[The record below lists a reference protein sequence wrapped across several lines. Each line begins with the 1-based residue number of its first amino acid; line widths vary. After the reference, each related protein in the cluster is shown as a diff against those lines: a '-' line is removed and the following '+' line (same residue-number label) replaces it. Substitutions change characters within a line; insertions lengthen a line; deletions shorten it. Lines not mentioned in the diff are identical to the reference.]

1 VLRTRGRHLLA
12 GLSLIAVAFGYSFAP
27 SHAAAG
33 TPGMVLGHVPM
44 ADAPRSATIVIP
56 KDGMHKGYATKV
68 VTISQGGTLNV
79 VNLDTV
85 EHTVTADAVGK
96 SGSPLFDRWVQPG
109 RTETVSAASKLA
121 AGTYTFHCTFHPS
134 MTATL
139 IVEGGSGGGVKPEQP
154 HFTLP
159 LRLPPVVTKSH
170 LHIPIKRAKVRVFPT
185 GPKTKMWTFGGTYPG
200 PTIERPAGH
209 DTTVSFTNRLPKSA
223 GSATV
228 HFHGDHHTWRNDG
241 QPDRFLIK
249 HGKSRTYD
257 FPLVDHGKPETAA
270 TDFYHDHRMNF
281 TARNNWRG
289 LQGFFLV
296 HSKQERSLR
305 LPSGKY
311 DVPLMVADRQFTA
324 DNQLTNP
331 FKGRMGVMHGGI
343 TGAGAPPNDGTVGNR
358 ILVNGEFAPHLD
370 VDQHRYRLRLLNTSS
385 FTSYDFALSDGRP
398 FIQVGT
404 GSGLLPHPVVRQDIL
419 LGPAQRAD
427 VIVDFAGELHKNVVL
442 QSIPRTDPPPS
453 GVGTP
458 TAALMQFRVTDKAH
472 DNTKVRN
479 SLAATPP
486 IKAPEKV
493 SFTWTFGLAGDA
505 TAGAY
510 WTINGKPYDPH
521 RVEVEVPLG
530 ATRTWK
536 LTNLSSVT
544 HYIHLHEEQWH
555 TISRDGAKP
564 PPWERGLEDVWRL
577 DPGESVVVAA
587 KFTDYTGVFMLHCH
601 MLDHED
607 DGMMAQ
613 FAVVKPHTH
622 HLPPGYH
629 LAGTTPSAHTAM
641 AHMSMERMPIPLRDV
656 ATTGWHR
663 VAARLGNIAAAEA
676 VMMLALLGLWR
687 VTRSLRAVV
696 ARRRRSAT

>member
-1 VLRTRGRHLLA
+1 MLLIRGRHGLAVLGLLT
-12 GLSLIAVAFGYSFAP
+12 VAFGYSFAP
-27 SHAAAG
+27 QPAG
-33 TPGMVLGHVPM
+33 AQTPGMVLGHVPM
-44 ADAPRSATIVIP
+44 ADAPTSATIVIP
-56 KDGMHKGYATKV
+56 KNAQDKGYATSV
-68 VTISQGGTLNV
+68 VTISQGGTLSI
-79 VNLDTV
+79 VNLDNV
-85 EHTVTADAVGK
+85 EHTATADAVDK
-96 SGSPLFDRWVQPG
+96 SGNPLFDRWVQPG
-109 RTETVSAASKLA
+109 HTETIGKASKLA

-139 IVEGGSGGGVKPEQP
+139 IVEGGSGGGVHPQQP

-159 LRLPPVVTKSH
+159 LRTPPVVTKSH
-170 LHIPIKRAKVRVFPT
+170 IHIPIKRAKVRIFPT

-200 PTIERPAGH
+200 PTIERPSGH
-209 DTTVSFTNRLPKSA
+209 DTKITFTNRLPKRV
-223 GSATV
+223 GSTTI
-228 HFHGDHHTWRNDG
+228 HFHGDHHTWQNDG

-257 FPLVDHGKPETAA
+257 LPLTDHGKPETQA

-281 TARNNWRG
+281 TARNNWHG

-296 HSKQERSLR
+296 HSKKEASLR
-305 LPSGKY
+305 LPTGKY
-311 DVPLMVADRQFTA
+311 DVPLMVADRKFTA

-331 FKGRMGVMHGGI
+331 FKGRMGVMNGGI
-343 TGAGAPPNDGTVGNR
+343 TGPAAPPDDGTVGNR

-370 VDQHRYRLRLLNTSS
+370 VDQHRYRLRLLNTSD

-398 FIQVGT
+398 FIQIGT
-404 GSGLLPHPVVRQDIL
+404 GSDLLPHPVVRQDIL

-427 VIVDFAGELHKNVVL
+427 VIVDFSGELHKRVVL
-442 QSIPRTDPPPS
+442 QSIPRTSPPPS

-458 TAALMQFRVTDKAH
+458 TAALMQFRVTDKASDH
-472 DNTKVRN
+472 TKIHTD
-479 SLAATPP
+479 LATTPS
-486 IKAPEKV
+486 IKAPHKV
-493 SFTWTFGLAGDA
+493 SFTWTFGLAGD
-505 TAGAY
+505 TSTGTY
-510 WTINGKPYDPH
+510 WTINGKPFNPH

-530 ATRTWK
+530 ATRTWR

-555 TISRDGAKP
+555 TISRDGNKP
-564 PPWERGLEDVWRL
+564 PPWERGLVDVWRL
-577 DPGESVVVAA
+577 DPGESVVVSA

-629 LAGTTPSAHTAM
+629 LAGTTPSTHNSMT
-641 AHMSMERMPIPLRDV
+641 HMTMNPLPIPLREV
-656 ATTGWHR
+656 AATGWHR
-663 VAARLGNIAAAEA
+663 VASRLGTVAAAEA
-676 VMMLALLGLWR
+676 ISMLALLGLWR
-687 VTRSLRAVV
+687 VTRPLRAVV
-696 ARRRRSAT
+696 AGRTRSAT